1 VSDSF
6 ELEFTDEAT
15 VAAYLSKGLDSDRAQ
30 AFEAY
35 CLSHPDFARQVEL
48 DLFFKVGM
56 KQQQE
61 QEQDKARRAGQRRRI
76 GLALA
81 AGLTLIVGC
90 GLLLLPRTHL
100 GTLSAYRAA
109 TEVPAQLLAG
119 PRVSATLIRL
129 RGDSVVRRVVA
140 PRGAGV
146 LRVRVAADSPPGRLG
161 YAMGVALEPRIIPR
175 SVTLDNLHADADG
188 YIEMYLPLSAVAG
201 QTLRVTVASFPPMGE
216 APLSFRLQVA
226 YPQNTPGADQ

>member
-1 VSDSF
+1 VSDTSQ
-6 ELEFTDEAT
+6 LEFTDEAT
-15 VAAYLSKGLDSDRAQ
+15 VAAYLSNRLDSNRAA
-30 AFEAY
+30 AFEIY
-35 CLSHPDFARQVEL
+35 CLSHPDFARHVEL
-48 DLFFKVGM
+48 DLFLKVGM
-56 KQQQE
+56 KQQRA
-61 QEQDKARRAGQRRRI
+61 QDQGRRAGHRRRI

-90 GLLLLPRTHL
+90 GLLLFSRTQP
-100 GTLSAYRAA
+100 GTLSVYRAA

-129 RGDSVVRRVVA
+129 RGNSAVRRIVA

-146 LRVRVAADSPPGRLG
+146 LRVRVAPDSPPGRLG
-161 YAMGVALEPRIIPR
+161 YAIGVALEPRIISR

-201 QTLRVTVASFPPMGE
+201 QTLRVTVASSPPLGE

-226 YPQNTPGADQ
+226 YPQNTPDAE

>member
-1 VSDSF
+1 VSESSQ
-6 ELEFTDEAT
+6 LEFTDEAT
-15 VAAYLSKGLDSDRAQ
+15 VAAYLSNRLDSNRAQ

-35 CLSHPDFARQVEL
+35 CLSHPDFARRVEL
-48 DLFFKVGM
+48 DLFLKIGM
-56 KQQQE
+56 KQQQV
-61 QEQDKARRAGQRRRI
+61 QGRRAGHRRRI

-90 GLLLLPRTHL
+90 GLLLLSRTHL
-100 GTLSAYRAA
+100 GTLSAYRSA

-129 RGDSVVRRVVA
+129 RGSSAVRRVVA

-146 LRVRVAADSPPGRLG
+146 LRVRVAPDSPPGRLG
-161 YAMGVALEPRIIPR
+161 YAIGVALEPRIISR

-188 YIEMYLPLSAVAG
+188 YIEMYLPLGAVAG
-201 QTLRVTVASFPPMGE
+201 QTLRVTVASFPPLGE

-226 YPQNTPGADQ
+226 YPQNAPDAE